1 MKTGGFSVWESEECS
16 DLSFIFSP
24 GKIDF
29 VRLVSTKNMR
39 VNTDLVQDVNEGR
52 LIVLKLMR
60 IYSRGKTIMNYPEAL
75 IQGIINLIKA
85 DPDAYVTR
93 IKRNP
98 KIRKMARL
106 CFPGNDVDNTLL
118 VLTEMA
124 EYLLIEGEWKNAD
137 DNYKN

>member
-1 MKTGGFSVWESEECS
+1 
-16 DLSFIFSP
+16 
-24 GKIDF
+24 
-29 VRLVSTKNMR
+29 
-39 VNTDLVQDVNEGR
+39 
-52 LIVLKLMR
+52 
-60 IYSRGKTIMNYPEAL
+60 MNYPEVL
-75 IQGIINLIKA
+75 IQGIINLIKD
-85 DPDAYVTR
+85 DPDAYATR

-124 EYLLIEGEWKNAD
+124 EYLLTEGDLKNAD